1 MFGDELSD
9 SLLNDK
15 SDFVRTENAMKKI
28 GMAKDKRLD
37 VFKIVA
43 AVLHLGNIEI
53 SEGDSGKCSKFLNH
67 NVFVI

>member
-9 SLLNDK
+9 TLLNDK

-53 SEGDSGKCSKFLNH
+53 TEGDSGES
-67 NVFVI
+67 